1 MLNIMGNEKN
11 CIMRHLCATGSFF
24 IYWANIL
31 GYFASVTCLLSDP
44 RKENV
49 QNKHLSVNF
58 LSYFVYQKNVTLFK
72 YRKYLK

>member
-1 MLNIMGNEKN
+1 MPQEAFLY
-11 CIMRHLCATGSFF
+11 TGTTF
-24 IYWANIL
+24 WVIL
-31 GYFASVTCLLSDP
+31 LQSRLLSDP

>member
-1 MLNIMGNEKN
+1 M
-11 CIMRHLCATGSFF
+11 
-24 IYWANIL
+24 

-72 YRKYLK
+72 CRKYFKKYKKKSHFKSLMVKFHDGIKNERFNFFLN